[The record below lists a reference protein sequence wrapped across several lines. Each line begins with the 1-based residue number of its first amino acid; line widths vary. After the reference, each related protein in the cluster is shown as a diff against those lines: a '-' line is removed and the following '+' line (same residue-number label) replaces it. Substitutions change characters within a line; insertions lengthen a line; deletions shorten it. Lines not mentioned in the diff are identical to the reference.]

1 MSNEAKNEKYDK
13 RRWRVP
19 HKRATKYATDRKA
32 GVHTA
37 GPKEGQE
44 LNEFE
49 KGIRSGYLQCQSD
62 HAALFKY
69 KDALARGKTK
79 AQAKEAAIKPY
90 EKPAKDAPKEKPA
103 KPPKA

>member
-90 EKPAKDAPKEKPA
+90 EKPAKDAKEKPG

>member
-1 MSNEAKNEKYDK
+1 MSNEATNEKYDK

-44 LNEFE
+44 LVRPDRAF
-49 KGIRSGYLQCQSD
+49 
-62 HAALFKY
+62 
-69 KDALARGKTK
+69 
-79 AQAKEAAIKPY
+79 
-90 EKPAKDAPKEKPA
+90 
-103 KPPKA
+103 